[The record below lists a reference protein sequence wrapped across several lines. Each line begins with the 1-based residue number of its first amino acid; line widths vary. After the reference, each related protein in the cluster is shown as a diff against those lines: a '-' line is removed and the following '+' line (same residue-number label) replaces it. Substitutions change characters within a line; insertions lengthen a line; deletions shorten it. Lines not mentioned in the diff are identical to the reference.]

1 MSADTTHAALIGE
14 AGRPQDIADCPDLDP
29 VQLAELGQVLAPDQV
44 LTLVQSYYASTAD
57 LLATL
62 DRAAADADWAQLREL
77 AHDLKGTSG
86 SFGACRL
93 QHLAE
98 ALEQCCARQQGEE
111 ACALVAAMHQ
121 ALAGAWSAIETQLA
135 AMGA

>member
-1 MSADTTHAALIGE
+1 MSVEATNAALSGE
-14 AGRPQDIADCPDLDP
+14 TELAPAFADVPDLDP
-29 VQLAELGQVLAPDQV
+29 AQLEDLAQVLKPDQV
-44 LTLVQSYYASTAD
+44 LTLAQSYCAATAD

-98 ALEQCCARQQGEE
+98 ALEDCCVEEQGAE
-111 ACALVAAMHQ
+111 ASACVAAMHR
-121 ALAGAWSAIETQLA
+121 ALAGARSAIETQLA
-135 AMGA
+135 ALEA